1 MDYQVLKEKAREAS
15 KNSYSPYSNF
25 KVGAC
30 LLLKNNVYIQGCN
43 IENASYGLANCAERT
58 AMFTAYAQ
66 GYKKDDIL
74 AIAVYSPFEKLV
86 PPCGACC
93 QVMNELLNKD
103 TPVLMVY
110 GKNLNTKEVTVKDL
124 LPYSFSGENLNV

>member
-15 KNSYSPYSNF
+15 KNSYSPYSHF

-74 AIAVYSPFEKLV
+74 AIAVYSPLEKLV